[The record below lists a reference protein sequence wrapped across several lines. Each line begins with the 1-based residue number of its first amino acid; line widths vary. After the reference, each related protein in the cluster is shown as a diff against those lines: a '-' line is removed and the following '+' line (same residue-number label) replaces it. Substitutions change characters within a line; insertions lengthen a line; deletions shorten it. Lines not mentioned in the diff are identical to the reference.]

1 MISTNGRPVRPN
13 HPTQVS
19 SGPGGGVINFNQLRA
34 FHEAARLQN
43 FSAAAR
49 SLRVT
54 QPAVTA
60 HVRALETSLGV
71 RLFRRRGR
79 KMVLTEAGAILYRQA
94 HEVFEIERAM
104 ERAVNE
110 VRSLERGALTLG
122 TTKTYARYLM
132 PPVITR
138 FHSRYPG
145 VRVVLGE
152 GSSLDM
158 CRSLLDLRNEL
169 AVVAR
174 VEGVR
179 GIRFTPF
186 RQERIVLV
194 AAPSHPL
201 AERGSLEFEE
211 LGEWPI
217 IMREEGSGIQAVT
230 RACFDERGVVP
241 HVLVETGNVEFI
253 KEMVESG
260 EAVSFLVEAAARAEL
275 EDGRLLALEIEDQ
288 DLTLDVNI
296 AYLDE
301 DSLSPA
307 ATAFLDLLMAEKELA
322 GRIDATHS
330 SA

>member
-1 MISTNGRPVRPN
+1 
-13 HPTQVS
+13 
-19 SGPGGGVINFNQLRA
+19 VINFNQLRA

-60 HVRALETSLGV
+60 HVRALESSLGV

-79 KMVLTEAGAILYRQA
+79 KMALTEAGAILYRQA

-132 PPVITR
+132 PPMITR
-138 FHSRYPG
+138 FHARYPG

-158 CRSLLDLRNEL
+158 CRSLVDLRNEL

-174 VEGVR
+174 VDGVK

-186 RQERIVLV
+186 RTERIVLV

-201 AERGSLEFEE
+201 ADRGCIPFEE
-211 LGEWPI
+211 LGDWPV

-230 RACFDERGVVP
+230 RACFDQRGVVP

-253 KEMVESG
+253 KEMVEGG
-260 EAVSFLVEAAARAEL
+260 EAVSFLVEAAALAEL
-275 EDGRLLALEIEDQ
+275 ETGRLVALGIEDQ
-288 DLTLDVNI
+288 ELALDVNI
-296 AYLDE
+296 ACLDE

-307 ATAFLDLLMAEKELA
+307 AAAFFDLLVAERELA
-322 GRIDATHS
+322 ERLDPTHA